1 MRLFPAVGVLFLGA
15 AMPLTAQMVSLPV
28 QAVERSVSPVRTQEY
43 ETVHQPD
50 AIDSTTQADKVKFKN
65 DDFDRMT
72 VAVRVAGS
80 GPFRFL
86 VDTGADRT
94 AISSELARRLNLNDR
109 RAATLHSVTGVTD
122 IETANVSQ
130 LDLSAKQ
137 VKNINAALLDSAHIG
152 ADGILG
158 LDSLR
163 SQRVLFDF
171 KKQTL
176 TIVPSETYVREDKDT
191 VVVTAR
197 VKNGRL
203 ILTQARAEATPLT
216 LVVDT
221 GAQVSIG
228 NEALRQKLSRGSVKR
243 TGPVALQSVTG
254 ETLMGEYTIVREL
267 TVGGITLKQ
276 LPIVFA
282 DSHAFKRLGLEG
294 KPALLLGMNALR
306 SFDRVSI
313 DFYRKKLKVVLPEEG
328 ALQGTAVA
336 AALR

>member
-1 MRLFPAVGVLFLGA
+1 MRLFPAVGVLFLGT
-15 AMPLTAQMVSLPV
+15 AMPLAAQMVSLPV
-28 QAVERSVSPVRTQEY
+28 PAVERNVSPVRTQEY

-72 VAVRVAGS
+72 VAVKVAGS

-94 AISSELARRLNLNDR
+94 AISSELAQRLKLNNR
-109 RAATLHSVTGVTD
+109 KAATLHSVTGVTD

-254 ETLMGEYTIVREL
+254 ETLMGEYTVVREL

-282 DSHAFKRLGLEG
+282 DSHAFKRLGLER